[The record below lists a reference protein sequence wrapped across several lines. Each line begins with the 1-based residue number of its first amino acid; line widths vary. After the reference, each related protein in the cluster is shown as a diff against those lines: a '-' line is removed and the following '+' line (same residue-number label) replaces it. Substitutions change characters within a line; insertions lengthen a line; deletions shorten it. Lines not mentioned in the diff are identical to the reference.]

1 MKNVNGVII
10 SNFKKNVLYCSF
22 LENVWREIMY
32 RYFCKVYKLLKIEEG
47 NKKEIIKLLLV
58 VVVEVWNYLN

>member
-1 MKNVNGVII
+1 MFYIVV
-10 SNFKKNVLYCSF
+10 F
-22 LENVWREIMY
+22 LENVWREILY

-58 VVVEVWNYLN
+58 VVVEVWNYFN

>member
-10 SNFKKNVLYCSF
+10 SNLKKNVLYCSF
-22 LENVWREIMY
+22 LENVWREILY

-58 VVVEVWNYLN
+58 VVVEVWNYFN